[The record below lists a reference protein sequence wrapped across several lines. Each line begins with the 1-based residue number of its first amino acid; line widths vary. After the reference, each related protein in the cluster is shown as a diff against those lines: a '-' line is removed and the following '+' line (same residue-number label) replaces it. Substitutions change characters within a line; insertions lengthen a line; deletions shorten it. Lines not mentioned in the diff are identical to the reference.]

1 MFITLAQTKQKFG
14 EKKVKDD
21 TQCSPAAHKKK
32 R

>member
-21 TQCSPAAHKKK
+21 TQYSAAAHKKK